1 MQLKLRRIYRIT
13 TVEGGFDK
21 MQPPPYSD
29 KAISMAKTNFKAYN
43 PNLSS
48 ILANWS
54 LQENLQGNPRLIR
67 TGYFSNVHI
76 LLIKGFSNK
85 GLRQIEYQETL
96 NNALLSVAFQRKL
109 LHLKEINQL
118 ERRITTRDYFHVL
131 QAVPIPPQSK

>member
-1 MQLKLRRIYRIT
+1 
-13 TVEGGFDK
+13 
-21 MQPPPYSD
+21 MQPLPYTYE
-29 KAISMAKTNFKAYN
+29 AISMEKTNFKAYN

-54 LQENLQGNPRLIR
+54 LQENLQGNPRLII

-85 GLRQIEYQETL
+85 VLRQMEYRETL
-96 NNALLSVAFQRKL
+96 KNALLSAAFQRKL

-118 ERRITTRDYFHVL
+118 KRRITPRNYFHVL
-131 QAVPIPPQSK
+131 QAVPIPPKS

>member
-1 MQLKLRRIYRIT
+1 
-13 TVEGGFDK
+13 

-29 KAISMAKTNFKAYN
+29 QAISMAKTNFKAYN

-54 LQENLQGNPRLIR
+54 LQENLQGNPRLII
-67 TGYFSNVHI
+67 TGYFSNVHII

-118 ERRITTRDYFHVL
+118 ERRITTRNYFHVL